1 MAKIIAVINQKGGVG
16 KTTTVD
22 AICSGLAT
30 KGCKVLSLDLD
41 SQCNYTFTT
50 GIPENAENNILD
62 ILTRKTTIAKCIR
75 NTDRGDVVP
84 GSASLVAVDM
94 MIPFDSKDRL
104 YRLREALEGIKNKY
118 DYIVLDTPPGL
129 GTLTLN
135 ALIAADLCV
144 IPAQADIYSLQGV
157 NQLAETISS
166 VKASSNPKLKVAGVL
181 LVKYSGRT
189 IISKDMAA
197 ALEKLVKKMDTKV
210 FDAKIRECNPIREAQ
225 AVHQGIFQYAP
236 KSNAVNDY
244 SMFLLELLLAN

>member
-22 AICSGLAT
+22 AICSGLST

-41 SQCNYTFTT
+41 SQCNYSFTT
-50 GIPENAENNILD
+50 GIPEGSNNNVLD
-62 ILTRKTTIAKCIR
+62 VLAKEKEISECVRK
-75 NTDRGDVVP
+75 TDRGDVVP
-84 GSASLVAVDM
+84 GSSSLVSVDM
-94 MIPFDSKDRL
+94 LIPFDAKDRL
-104 YRLREALEGIKNKY
+104 IRLKTALDKVRTKY
-118 DYIVLDTPPGL
+118 DYIVIDTPPGL

-135 ALIAADLCV
+135 ALIAADVCV
-144 IPAQADIYSLQGV
+144 VPAQADIYSLQGV
-157 NQLAETISS
+157 NQLADTINS

-197 ALEKLVKKMDTKV
+197 ALEKLVTKMDTKV

>member
-1 MAKIIAVINQKGGVG
+1 MAKVIAVINQKGGVG

-30 KGCKVLSLDLD
+30 KGCKVLSIDLD
-41 SQCNYTFTT
+41 SQCNYSFTT
-50 GIPENAENNILD
+50 NILEKAETNIFD
-62 ILTRKTTIAKCIR
+62 VLTRKADIKDCIVA
-75 NTDRGDVVP
+75 TDRGDVI
-84 GSASLVAVDM
+84 SASPALVTIDM
-94 MIPFDSKDRL
+94 QIPFDVKDRL
-104 YRLREALEGIKNKY
+104 LRLKKALAKVKDKY
-118 DYIVLDTPPGL
+118 DYIVMDTPPGL

-135 ALIAADLCV
+135 ALIATDICI

-157 NQLAETISS
+157 NQLADTINS
-166 VKASSNPKLKVAGVL
+166 VKASSNPDLKVAGVL

-197 ALEKLVKKMDTKV
+197 ALEKMVAKMDTKV
-210 FDAKIRECNPIREAQ
+210 FDAKIRECNAIREAQ
-225 AVHQGIFQYAP
+225 AVHQGIFQYAA